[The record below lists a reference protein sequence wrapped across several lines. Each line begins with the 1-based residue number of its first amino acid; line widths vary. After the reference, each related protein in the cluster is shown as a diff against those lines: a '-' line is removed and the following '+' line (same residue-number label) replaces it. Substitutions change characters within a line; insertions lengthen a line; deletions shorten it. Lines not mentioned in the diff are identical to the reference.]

1 MIIKVEWMKQIL
13 LKLTIIFLFG
23 VKLTDVRA
31 QEAIPASGG
40 SALGSGGSVTYT
52 VGQTVYT
59 TNSDATGSVAQGVQH
74 PYEISIESESTH
86 AQVVGI
92 SLQCSVYP
100 NPVVDFLTLQIQYFV
115 DEKITCY
122 LYDVNSKLLLTQV
135 IDKKETLLS
144 MTNLAPATYYL
155 KVVQM
160 NKDLSALVTKTF
172 KIIKKQS

>member
-1 MIIKVEWMKQIL
+1 MRQIL
-13 LKLTIIFLFG
+13 LKLTILFLL
-23 VKLTDVRA
+23 VLKLTEIQA
-31 QEAIPASGG
+31 QEATPTSGG
-40 SALGSGGSVTYT
+40 SAFGSGGSVTYT
-52 VGQTVYT
+52 VGQIVYT

-74 PYEISIESESTH
+74 PYEISIESAPTQ
-86 AQVVGI
+86 AQAVGI
-92 SLQCSVYP
+92 TLQCAVFP
-100 NPVVDFLTLQIQYFV
+100 NPVVDFLTLQILYFV

-135 IDKKETLLS
+135 IDKKETLIS

-160 NKDLSALVTKTF
+160 NKDLSTLVTKTF

>member
-1 MIIKVEWMKQIL
+1 MRQIL
-13 LKLTIIFLFG
+13 LKLTILFLL
-23 VKLTDVRA
+23 VLKLTEIQA
-31 QEAIPASGG
+31 QEATPASGG
-40 SALGSGGSVTYT
+40 SAFGSGGSVTYT
-52 VGQTVYT
+52 VGQIVYT

-74 PYEISIESESTH
+74 PYEISIESAPTQ
-86 AQVVGI
+86 AQAVGI
-92 SLQCSVYP
+92 TLQCAVFP
-100 NPVVDFLTLQIQYFV
+100 NPVVDFLTLQILYFV

-135 IDKKETLLS
+135 IDKKETLIS

-160 NKDLSALVTKTF
+160 NKDLSTLVTKTF